1 MQVRM
6 MDERLTPGVKDGEEA
21 DLGAEMARVGRD
33 RTERVGDGAEEQTVD
48 DGLVLGGDLGDG
60 RGHGEDDV
68 EVLGG
73 QQVCAAPFEPLGAG
87 QRLAGRAVT
96 VAARVVPHAPMAA
109 VVTLLDVAAERG
121 GAALLDGRHHTA
133 LRRRQDGP
141 DLGPKDIAVAA
152 EHFRHGERGTRHGR
166 RSVDG
171 LGAFCCGPREQVQRT
186 RSRADLGDRDP
197 QVARG
202 GLQTPM
208 PEQELDGA
216 QVGAGLE
223 EMDREGMAKRM
234 GRDDLGETRAPGG
247 DAAGK
252 LDRAARDRRLRALAG
267 GRASAAAVRLSTR
280 RAGPPAASA
289 RASRSG
295 PSVPCPS

>member
-1 MQVRM
+1 MVALGLVIALVHHVAIVLGFDAFCEGRPQPR
-6 MDERLTPGVKDGEEA
+6 EA
-21 DLGAEMARVGRD
+21 VAAVDAASRPRVGSD
-33 RTERVGDGAEEQTVD
+33 RAERVGDGAEEQAVD

-60 RGHGEDDV
+60 RGHGEDV

-73 QQVCAAPFEPLGAG
+73 QQVRAALFEPLGAG
-87 QRLAGRAVT
+87 QRLAGQAVA
-96 VAARVVPHAPMAA
+96 VAARVVPDAPTAA

-171 LGAFCCGPREQVQRT
+171 LGAFCYGPREQVQRT
-186 RSRADLGDRDP
+186 RGRADLGGRDP

-202 GLQTPM
+202 GLQTPL

-216 QVGAGLE
+216 HVGAGLE
-223 EMDREGMAKRM
+223 EVDREGMA
-234 GRDDLGETRAPGG
+234 D
-247 DAAGK
+247 
-252 LDRAARDRRLRALAG
+252 
-267 GRASAAAVRLSTR
+267 
-280 RAGPPAASA
+280 
-289 RASRSG
+289 
-295 PSVPCPS
+295 SV